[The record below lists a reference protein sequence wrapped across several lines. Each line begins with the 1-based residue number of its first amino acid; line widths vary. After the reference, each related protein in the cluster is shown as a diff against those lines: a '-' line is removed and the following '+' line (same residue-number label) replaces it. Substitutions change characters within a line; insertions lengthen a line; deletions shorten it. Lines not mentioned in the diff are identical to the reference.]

1 MIRAAFFDIDGTL
14 TEPQTKHYA
23 TNAEYCSSGVQG
35 VYLNG
40 GYVEDRYGDGDFR
53 YADGTI
59 PESEDQRTLVDAD
72 GVSHFYPIW
81 PDDYLYFGQMLTYN
95 WNNQRPHENVP
106 SRIVKNSSRLPNTDE
121 SNRVY
126 RAPAYYQSKVMDVA
140 HFNPAVNLVA
150 YSKPKTANDTDL
162 NPAYPNMT
170 AIDFAGHN
178 DNTWAI
184 GTVSSGSPAGVD
196 KFYPPLLDDDG
207 LQSITNRDETNNL
220 LVYAPS
226 AENNAQ
232 TNGVLNAYFTDPSYE
247 DSYQESPYRCVAVST
262 GASSVNGHLVQSDLT
277 ANSDHLLIDK
287 QDFNCPIS
295 YTFDSDKRMWYQ
307 RVPDNFVS
315 LNKGWETVSLPFTAE
330 LVSTQQKG
338 EITHFYSDSPSI
350 DENGTKIG
358 HEYWLREYKGAT
370 VPSGSPAVVTAT
382 FNYPDAAGD
391 DTKTVGNTFLWDY
404 YYSKNTQ
411 KDANADTYQTY
422 YETGRTLTEY
432 PLLATAT
439 PYIVGFPGKTYYEF
453 DLSGEWTAKNTATT
467 APAKLDKQTISFVSE
482 PGITIAISDNELSA
496 TSVDGYKFVPNYM
509 SKKVDGF
516 LMNADGNSFDVTP
529 TGGAMTVP
537 FRPYFVA
544 DNAGARQY
552 EHILFDSNDS
562 SFAFG
567 DDKDPSGDNFG
578 EGDLI
583 FTIRQHAVSVTSS
596 LRREA
601 DVRIVNMSGLTIATF
616 TIQPGETIDTNIG
629 VAGVYMV
636 RADGGRIQ
644 KKLAVR

>member
-1 MIRAAFFDIDGTL
+1 M
-14 TEPQTKHYA
+14 
-23 TNAEYCSSGVQG
+23 
-35 VYLNG
+35 
-40 GYVEDRYGDGDFR
+40 GD
-53 YADGTI
+53 
-59 PESEDQRTLVDAD
+59 
-72 GVSHFYPIW
+72 
-81 PDDYLYFGQMLTYN
+81 
-95 WNNQRPHENVP
+95 
-106 SRIVKNSSRLPNTDE
+106 
-121 SNRVY
+121 
-126 RAPAYYQSKVMDVA
+126 
-140 HFNPAVNLVA
+140 
-150 YSKPKTANDTDL
+150 
-162 NPAYPNMT
+162 
-170 AIDFAGHN
+170 
-178 DNTWAI
+178 
-184 GTVSSGSPAGVD
+184 
-196 KFYPPLLDDDG
+196 
-207 LQSITNRDETNNL
+207 
-220 LVYAPS
+220 
-226 AENNAQ
+226 
-232 TNGVLNAYFTDPSYE
+232 
-247 DSYQESPYRCVAVST
+247 C
-262 GASSVNGHLVQSDLT
+262 
-277 ANSDHLLIDK
+277 
-287 QDFNCPIS
+287 
-295 YTFDSDKRMWYQ
+295 
-307 RVPDNFVS
+307 
-315 LNKGWETVSLPFTAE
+315 
-330 LVSTQQKG
+330 QKG

-453 DLSGEWTAKNTATT
+453 DLSGEWTAKNTAET

-496 TSVDGYKFVPNYM
+496 TPVDGYKFVPNYM
-509 SKKVDGF
+509 SKKVDGY
-516 LMNADGNSFDVTP
+516 LMNADGNSFNVTP
-529 TGGAMTVP
+529 TEGAKATP

-567 DDKDPSGDNFG
+567 DDKDPSGDDFG
-578 EGDLI
+578 EGDLVI
-583 FTIRQHAVSVTSS
+583 TIRQHAVSVTSS

-601 DVRIVNMSGLTIATF
+601 DVRIVNMSGLTIANF
-616 TIQPGETIDTNIG
+616 TIQPGETVNTHIG

-644 KKLAVR
+644 KKLAIR